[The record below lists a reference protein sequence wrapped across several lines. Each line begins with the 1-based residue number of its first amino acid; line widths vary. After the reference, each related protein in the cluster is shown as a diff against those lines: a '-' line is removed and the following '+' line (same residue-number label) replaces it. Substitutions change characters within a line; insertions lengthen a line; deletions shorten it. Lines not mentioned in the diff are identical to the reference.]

1 MKMERIKRYKDK
13 IGKASKRAD
22 QINQWALEIS
32 QEDFIKDEKTML
44 ATYKAFQEMVEAC
57 LDIVA
62 MIFKDTNNVPNDD
75 YTNIQNLEWVDKK
88 TKAALS
94 EANGLRNRLVHRY
107 NQTDDIVALESM
119 RALLPELKGFLED
132 VETWIGKRL

>member
-1 MKMERIKRYKDK
+1 MDRIKRYKDK

-22 QINQWALEIS
+22 QINQWALETS
-32 QEDFIKDEKTML
+32 HEDFLEDEKTRL

-62 MIFKDTNNVPNDD
+62 MICKDTSNVPSDD
-75 YTNIQNLEWVDKK
+75 YTNIQNLEWLGKE

-107 NQTDDIVALESM
+107 NQTDDTIALESM
-119 RALLPELKGFLED
+119 KSLLPELIGFLED
-132 VETWIGKRL
+132 VEIWIGKRL

>member
-1 MKMERIKRYKDK
+1 MKMDRIKRYKDK

-22 QINQWALEIS
+22 QINQWALETS
-32 QEDFIKDEKTML
+32 HEDFLVDEKTKL

-62 MIFKDTNNVPNDD
+62 MICKDTNNVPSDD
-75 YTNIQNLEWVDKK
+75 YTNIQNLEWLGKEI
-88 TKAALS
+88 KAALS

-107 NQTDDIVALESM
+107 NQTDDTIALESM
-119 RALLPELKGFLED
+119 KALLPELRGFLED
-132 VETWIGKRL
+132 VEIWIGKRL